1 MKIFKEV
8 PNFKFMRIRKW
19 GFAVS
24 GMIIIFGI
32 VLFFTKGFNMG
43 LDFTGGTLLEISFRD
58 NTSVDDVRQA
68 MQKVGMGKSTIQRIA
83 SENKFYIRTEQVF
96 ETTDETSKESEK
108 NNDAGQQ
115 KELIGLVKDALL
127 TAEEK
132 KLNTVKLDLNDA
144 SERRIAEFLVTKG
157 TETEIAADSAKKIID
172 LITQDP
178 KGLISDFNQVEKLGL
193 KNQVMRVLKENAF
206 LGRFAILGSNS
217 VGPQVGKDLRG
228 QATRA
233 AVYAMLGMLVYIAF
247 RFKFIYGIAGILT
260 LFHDVMVVLTFI
272 LFFNIEVNMQ
282 VIAAILTLVGYSIND
297 TIVIFDRIR
306 DNLKIIRGK
315 DAEVL
320 MDASINQTLSR
331 TVITGGT
338 TLFSLIALMVWGGE
352 VLYAFSFTLF
362 VGIIIG
368 TYSSIYQSCAWLM
381 VWQKKFLERK
391 KI

>member
-8 PNFKFMRIRKW
+8 PNFKFMSIRKW
-19 GFAVS
+19 GFVVS
-24 GMIIIFGI
+24 GLVIIFGI
-32 VLFFTKGFNMG
+32 VLFFIKGFNMG
-43 LDFTGGTLLEISFRD
+43 LDFTGGTLLEISFKD

-68 MQKVGMGKSTIQRIA
+68 MQKVGMGKSTIQRVA

-96 ETTDETSKESEK
+96 ESTEEVGKEIEK
-108 NNDAGQQ
+108 NDDAGQQ

-132 KLNTVKLDLNDA
+132 KLNAVKLDLNDA
-144 SERRIAEFLVTKG
+144 SEMRIAAFLVSKG
-157 TETEIAADSAKKIID
+157 TETEIAADSAKKIIER
-172 LITQDP
+172 ITQNP
-178 KGLISDFNQVEKLGL
+178 KGLISDFSEIEKLGL

-233 AVYAMLGMLVYIAF
+233 AVYALLGMLVYIAF
-247 RFKFIYGIAGILT
+247 RFKLIYGVAGILT

-306 DNLKIIRGK
+306 DNLKIMRGK
-315 DAEVL
+315 DAVTL
-320 MDASINQTLSR
+320 MDTSINQTLSR

-338 TLFSLIALMVWGGE
+338 TLFSLIALMIWGGE
-352 VLYAFSFTLF
+352 VLYAFAFTLF

>member
-1 MKIFKEV
+1 MKIFNEV
-8 PNFKFMRIRKW
+8 PNYKFMRIRKW
-19 GFAVS
+19 GFIVS

-32 VLFFTKGFNMG
+32 ILFFTKGFNMG
-43 LDFTGGTLLEISFRD
+43 LDFTGGTLLEVSFKD
-58 NTSVDDVRQA
+58 NTSVDEVRQA
-68 MQKVGMGKSTIQRIA
+68 MQKVGMGKATIQRV
-83 SENKFYIRTEQVF
+83 SSGNKFYIRTEQVF
-96 ETTDETSKESEK
+96 ESTEEIGKDAEK
-108 NNDAGQQ
+108 SDAADKQ
-115 KELIGLVKDALL
+115 KELIALVKDALL
-127 TAEEK
+127 TGEEK
-132 KLNTVKLDLNDA
+132 KLNAGKLDLNDA
-144 SERRIAEFLVTKG
+144 SERRIAEFLVSKG

-172 LITQDP
+172 LITQSP
-178 KGLISDFNQVEKLGL
+178 KGLISDFGQVEKLGL

-206 LGRFAILGSNS
+206 LGRFAFLGTNS
-217 VGPQVGKDLRG
+217 IGPQVGKDLRG

-233 AVYAMLGMLVYIAF
+233 AIYALLGMLVYIAF
-247 RFKFIYGIAGILT
+247 RFKFIYGVAGILT

-306 DNLKIIRGK
+306 DNLKIMRGK
-315 DAEVL
+315 DAEAL
-320 MDASINQTLSR
+320 MDLSINQTLSR

-338 TLFSLIALMVWGGE
+338 TLFSLIALMIWGGE

>member
-1 MKIFKEV
+1 
-8 PNFKFMRIRKW
+8 MRIRKW
-19 GFAVS
+19 GFVVS

-32 VLFFTKGFNMG
+32 ILFFTKGFNMG
-43 LDFTGGTLLEISFRD
+43 LDFTGGTLLEISFKD
-58 NTSVDDVRQA
+58 NTSVDDVRLA
-68 MQKVGMGKSTIQRIA
+68 MQKVGLGKSTIQRVA

-96 ETTDETSKESEK
+96 ESAEETGKESEK
-108 NNDAGQQ
+108 NDTANQQ
-115 KELIGLVKDALL
+115 KELITLVKDALS
-127 TAEEK
+127 TEEEK
-132 KLNTVKLDLNDA
+132 KLNAVKLDLNDA
-144 SERRIAEFLVTKG
+144 SERRIAEFLVAKG
-157 TETEIAADSAKKIID
+157 TETEIATDSAKKIID
-172 LITQDP
+172 LITQNP
-178 KGLISDFNQVEKLGL
+178 KGLISDFNQIEKLGL
-193 KNQVMRVLKENAF
+193 KNQVMRVLKENTL
-206 LGRFAILGSNS
+206 LGRFAFLSTNS

-233 AVYAMLGMLVYIAF
+233 AVYALLGMLVYIAF

-260 LFHDVMVVLTFI
+260 LAHDVLVVLTFI

-282 VIAAILTLVGYSIND
+282 VVAAILTLVGYSIND

-306 DNLKIIRGK
+306 DNLKIMRGK

-320 MDASINQTLSR
+320 MDTSINQTLSR

-338 TLFSLIALMVWGGE
+338 TLFSLIALMIWGGE